1 MANTAPLHF
10 LAPERPRISG
20 LPAFR
25 TDMNPGGLSIIPG
38 LYCSPI
44 GDGTEVEISGFFS
57 SGPNRSTRKVL
68 TIRADCFAAFW
79 TRWLADPEGVAEREF
94 GWRPVTPAT
103 PSPAPVTLDLNDL
116 LGDF

>member
-1 MANTAPLHF
+1 MSALHF
-10 LAPERPRISG
+10 LDPSRPRISG

-25 TDMNPGGLSIIPG
+25 HDSNPGGLSIIPG

-68 TIRADCFAAFW
+68 VIRADDFAQFW
-79 TRWLADPEGVAEREF
+79 QRWLANPEGVAEKEF
-94 GWRPVTPAT
+94 GWSPLTPAT
-103 PSPAPVTLDLNDL
+103 PAPVAIDLNDL

>member
-1 MANTAPLHF
+1 MMHF
-10 LAPERPRISG
+10 LDPSRPRISG

>member
-1 MANTAPLHF
+1 MTNTAPLHF

-94 GWRPVTPAT
+94 GWVPLPQGAT
-103 PSPAPVTLDLNDL
+103 PSATPTLDLNDL

>member
-1 MANTAPLHF
+1 MTALHF
-10 LAPERPRISG
+10 LDPSRPRISG

-25 TDMNPGGLSIIPG
+25 IESNPGGLSIIPG
-38 LYCSPI
+38 LYCSPSPA
-44 GDGTEVEISGFFS
+44 GDTIEVSGFFS

-68 TIRADCFAAFW
+68 TVRADDFAAFW
-79 TRWLADPEGVAEREF
+79 QRWLTDPEGVAEREF
-94 GWRPVTPAT
+94 GWRPLAPTT

>member
-1 MANTAPLHF
+1 MTSLHF
-10 LAPERPRISG
+10 LSPERPRISG

-25 TDMNPGGLSIIPG
+25 LESNPGGLSIIPG

-44 GDGTEVEISGFFS
+44 GDGTEIEVSGFFS

-68 TIRADCFAAFW
+68 LIRADCFAAFW
-79 TRWLADPEGVAEREF
+79 SRWLADPEGVAEKEF
-94 GWRPVTPAT
+94 GWRPLPQGASPVKPA
-103 PSPAPVTLDLNDL
+103 TLDLSDL

>member
-1 MANTAPLHF
+1 MTSAPLHF
-10 LAPERPRISG
+10 LSPERPRISG

-25 TDMNPGGLSIIPG
+25 IESNPGGLSIIPG

-44 GDGTEVEISGFFS
+44 NDGSMIEVSGFFS

-68 TIRADCFAAFW
+68 IIRADDFAQFW
-79 TRWLADPEGVAEREF
+79 QRWLSNPEGVAEKEF
-94 GWRPVTPAT
+94 GWQPLNAVA
-103 PSPAPVTLDLNDL
+103 PSPAPVALDLNDL

>member
-1 MANTAPLHF
+1 MSALHF
-10 LAPERPRISG
+10 LASERPRISG

-25 TDMNPGGLSIIPG
+25 LESNPGGLSIIPG

-44 GDGTEVEISGFFS
+44 GDGTEIEVSGFFS

-68 TIRADCFAAFW
+68 VLRADSFAAFW
-79 TRWLADPEGVAEREF
+79 ARWLADPEGVAEKEF
-94 GWRPVTPAT
+94 GWQPLAAQAPTPVK
-103 PSPAPVTLDLNDL
+103 APTATLDLDDL

>member
-1 MANTAPLHF
+1 MTNTASLHF
-10 LAPERPRISG
+10 LSPKRPRISG

-44 GDGTEVEISGFFS
+44 NDGAEIEVSGFFS

-68 TIRADCFAAFW
+68 VIRATDFAAFW
-79 TRWLADPEGVAEREF
+79 TRWLADPEGVAEKEF
-94 GWRPVTPAT
+94 GWVPLVAQPIKSPPA
-103 PSPAPVTLDLNDL
+103 AIDLDDL